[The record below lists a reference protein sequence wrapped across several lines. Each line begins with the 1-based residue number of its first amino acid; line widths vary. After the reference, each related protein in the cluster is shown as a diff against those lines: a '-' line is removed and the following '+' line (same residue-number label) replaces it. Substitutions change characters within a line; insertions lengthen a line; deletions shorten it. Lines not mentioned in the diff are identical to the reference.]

1 MGYTHYWNHTK
12 PITPELIDAA
22 KKILAKV
29 QERGILLAFEYDHP
43 TDPPVAN
50 SEGIRFNGIGD
61 EGHETFHFRPGVA
74 FAFCKT
80 ACKPYDV
87 VVVAMLATIDH
98 LGLAEVSSDG
108 NVSDWQDGVRLARE
122 ATGLDIRVPRLGD
135 DGDEDEAIE
144 DEPIDDSIEGII
156 EHQGWNDTS
165 VTDLLFRFID
175 ENHGLSDLR
184 DFLRRVADEENQET
198 EK

>member
-1 MGYTHYWNHTK
+1 MGYTHYWNDTK
-12 PITPELIDAA
+12 SITPELLDAA
-22 KKILAKV
+22 RKILAKA
-29 QERGILLAFEYDHP
+29 QERGIPLAFEYGHP

-61 EGHETFHFRPGVA
+61 EGHETFHFQPGVD

-87 VVVAMLATIDH
+87 AVVAMLATISH

-108 NVSDWQDGVRLARE
+108 NADDWQDGVRLARE
-122 ATGLDIRVPRLGD
+122 ATGLDIRAPRF
-135 DGDEDEAIE
+135 GDEDED
-144 DEPIDDSIEGII
+144 DENVDDSIEGII
-156 EHQGWNDTS
+156 EAQGWSDES
-165 VTDLLFRFID
+165 VRDLLFRFID
-175 ENHGLSDLR
+175 NNHGLSDLR
-184 DFLRRVADEENQET
+184 DFLRRVAEQENQEN